1 LIKSYRRLDF
11 FDFFENGMPPE
22 ERAAS
27 ESSIESDEETDKE
40 DDALD
45 KY

>member
-1 LIKSYRRLDF
+1 
-11 FDFFENGMPPE
+11 MPPE

-45 KY
+45 KYWKLPPQKPLFTDC